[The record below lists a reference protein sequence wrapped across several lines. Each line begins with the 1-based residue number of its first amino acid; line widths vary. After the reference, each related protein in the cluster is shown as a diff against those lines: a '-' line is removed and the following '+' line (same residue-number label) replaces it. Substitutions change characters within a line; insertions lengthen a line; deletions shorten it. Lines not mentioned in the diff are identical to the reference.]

1 MIIYSKLP
9 RDITFTV
16 GSSVVTIKKADE
28 NPDSLVPGCS
38 KNDIADALWEEV
50 LAKYGKHSAIKRGFI
65 FASKNDKEAKAQ
77 SEDMKG
83 EKTGLE
89 KLDPDK
95 VPGVQRNDDPDVK
108 NPQAQ
113 QVRK

>member
-9 RDITFTV
+9 RDLKFTI
-16 GSSVVTIKKADE
+16 GTSVVIIKKADD

-38 KNDIADALWEEV
+38 KNDIADELWEGV
-50 LAKYGKHSAIKRGFI
+50 LKVYGKHVAIKRGFI

-77 SEDMKG
+77 ADEIKD

-89 KLDPDK
+89 KMDPDN

-108 NPQAQ
+108 NAPAQ
-113 QVRK
+113 QARK